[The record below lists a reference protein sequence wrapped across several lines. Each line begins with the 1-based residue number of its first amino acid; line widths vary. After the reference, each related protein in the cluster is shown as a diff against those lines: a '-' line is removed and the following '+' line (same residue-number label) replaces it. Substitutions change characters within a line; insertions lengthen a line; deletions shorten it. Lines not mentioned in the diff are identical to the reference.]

1 MKKRQI
7 QGIVVIVTLLAA
19 YCAVAFLIPFERDN
33 AVFWVSFV
41 FTLVALAAQVYVV
54 YTAFGG
60 DQDAKSRFYGFPIAR
75 VGFVYL
81 IAQVVLSIVF
91 MALAGNVRLWLPLLL
106 YIVLAG
112 TAALGFIATDVTRD
126 EIQRQDADL
135 KANVSAMRSI
145 QSKAS
150 ALLGVTQDA
159 ETRKAVEKLS
169 DALRYSDP
177 VSSPAISEIESDL
190 AACVDELQKA
200 VVDGDKASALA
211 LAEKAGNIL
220 IERNRQCKLNK

>member
-1 MKKRQI
+1 MKKHQI
-7 QGIVVIVTLLAA
+7 QGITAIVAVLAVYFAVV
-19 YCAVAFLIPFERDN
+19 FLIPFRRDN

-41 FTLVALAAQVYVV
+41 FTLAAMAAQVYVV
-54 YTAFGG
+54 RAAFGG
-60 DQDAKSRFYGFPIAR
+60 RDAKSRFYGFPIAR

-112 TAALGFIATDVTRD
+112 AAALGFIATDVTRD

-159 ETRKAVEKLS
+159 QMRKAVEKLS

-220 IERNRQCKLNK
+220 IERNRQCKLAK

>member
-1 MKKRQI
+1 MKKHQI
-7 QGIVVIVTLLAA
+7 QGSIVLAVLTLV
-19 YCAVAFLIPFERDN
+19 YCAVVFLVPFQRNN
-33 AVFWVSFV
+33 AIFWVSFI

-60 DQDAKSRFYGFPIAR
+60 DRDAKSQFYGFPIASI
-75 VGFVYL
+75 GFMYF

-91 MALAGNVRLWLPLLL
+91 MVLAESVRLWLPLLL

-112 TAALGFIATDVTRD
+112 AAALGFIATDVTRD
-126 EIQRQDADL
+126 EIQRQDAAL
-135 KANVSAMRSI
+135 KANVSAMRNI

-190 AACVDELQKA
+190 TACVDELQKA

>member
-7 QGIVVIVTLLAA
+7 QRTAVIVVLLAA
-19 YCAVAFLIPFERDN
+19 YCAMAFLLPFERDN

-41 FTLVALAAQVYVV
+41 FTLAAMAAQVCVV
-54 YTAFGG
+54 CTAFGG
-60 DQDAKSRFYGFPIAR
+60 CDAKSRFYGFPIAR
-75 VGFVYL
+75 IGFAYL

-91 MALAGNVRLWLPLLL
+91 MALAGIVWLWLPLLL

-112 TAALGFIATDVTRD
+112 VAALGFIATDVTRD
-126 EIQRQDADL
+126 EIQRQDAAL

-150 ALLGVTQDA
+150 ALLGVTQDTG
-159 ETRKAVEKLS
+159 TRKAVEKLS

-177 VSSPAISEIESDL
+177 VSSPAISEIETDL

-211 LAEKAGNIL
+211 LAEKAGNLL

>member
-1 MKKRQI
+1 MKKHQI
-7 QGIVVIVTLLAA
+7 QGITAIAAVLAA
-19 YCAVAFLIPFERDN
+19 YFAVVFLIPFRRDN

-41 FTLVALAAQVYVV
+41 FALAAMAAQVYVV
-54 YTAFGG
+54 RAAFGG
-60 DQDAKSRFYGFPIAR
+60 RDAKSRFYGFPIAR

-112 TAALGFIATDVTRD
+112 AAALGFIATDVTRD
-126 EIQRQDADL
+126 EIQRQDAVL

-159 ETRKAVEKLS
+159 QMRKAVEKLS

-220 IERNRQCKLNK
+220 IERNRQCKLAK